1 MRQFVRKVNISY
13 AVLQTFYI
21 ASNSVLFGFAVVLL
35 QSRGFS
41 NTQIGIALAVSSV
54 LQVFFQPALAAFM
67 ERMRRLSLNA
77 AIAAV
82 MLLTLVL
89 CFVLFVTRSPLVLV
103 FVIFV
108 LAGAFAVLPQAM
120 IGALAMEFEN
130 SGTPILYG
138 VARGCGSLG
147 YAVMGYFMGR
157 VIERFGAG
165 SILIVYMVM
174 LATTILLTL
183 LHPKVPREQRAVAAK
198 EKEEPVRISAVLRQN
213 RTLLC
218 FFIAVIAI
226 CYNHGLLDSYQ
237 VSIVQAV
244 GGSTADY
251 GTVMFVMALSE
262 LPVMFL
268 YNGIKK
274 KISVATL
281 MSIAYIAFIAK
292 VGILLLAEDVEAVIA
307 AQLCNA
313 FTLGLYLPSIVY
325 FTNMITNRRETVV
338 AQSLIGGTAF
348 GVGRVAGNL
357 MGGSL
362 LDIGGVGAMLV
373 SCIVVAAA
381 GFILMRVSNSMYQ
394 KKIYAI

>member
-1 MRQFVRKVNISY
+1 
-13 AVLQTFYI
+13 
-21 ASNSVLFGFAVVLL
+21 
-35 QSRGFS
+35 
-41 NTQIGIALAVSSV
+41 
-54 LQVFFQPALAAFM
+54 
-67 ERMRRLSLNA
+67 
-77 AIAAV
+77 
-82 MLLTLVL
+82 
-89 CFVLFVTRSPLVLV
+89 
-103 FVIFV
+103 
-108 LAGAFAVLPQAM
+108 
-120 IGALAMEFEN
+120 
-130 SGTPILYG
+130 
-138 VARGCGSLG
+138 
-147 YAVMGYFMGR
+147 MGR

-174 LATTILLTL
+174 LAATILLTL